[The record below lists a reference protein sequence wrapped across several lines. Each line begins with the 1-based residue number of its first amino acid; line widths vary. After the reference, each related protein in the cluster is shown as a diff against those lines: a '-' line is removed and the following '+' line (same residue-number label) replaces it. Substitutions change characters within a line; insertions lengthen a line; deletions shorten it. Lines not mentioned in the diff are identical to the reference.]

1 MTVGQRR
8 LLEELING
16 TREKESEAIMKSRAD
31 NIISS
36 ACSLLED
43 IEATYGEEVALLLER
58 RLLSGIKNKDSKKF
72 RFTKR

>member
-1 MTVGQRR
+1 MSQRR
-8 LLEELING
+8 LLDELING
-16 TREKESEAIMKSRAD
+16 NRERESEAIIKSRAD

-43 IEATYGEEVALLLER
+43 IESTYGEEVAELLER
-58 RLLSGIKNKDSKKF
+58 RMLAAIKQKDLKKF